1 MKDTIIYLIRHA
13 ETINE
18 DGIRNTDETQ
28 QEINEKE
35 ILSIK
40 GEQDSKKLSENN
52 ELKNIDIIWCSSYT
66 RAKQTAKYI
75 ANENNL
81 QYNLDKRLC
90 ERKLGNI
97 EDLAKFMNDKSTR
110 DPSREQLAFPEFK
123 TQDGESANDTNKRM
137 NEFISEIIE
146 KYEGKR
152 IAIVSHGGAIKFYLL
167 SYCKVNE
174 NLNLE
179 YKGKELDIVSPCLL
193 KLTFRKNELVSLEQ
207 INDILYTL
215 KV

>member
-13 ETINE
+13 ETISEN
-18 DGIRNTDETQ
+18 GIRNTNETPQ
-28 QEINEKE
+28 DISEKE

-40 GEQDSKKLSENN
+40 GEEDSKKLSKNS

-97 EDLAKFMNDKSTR
+97 EDLAIFMNDKSTK

-123 TQDGESANDTNKRM
+123 TRDGESAIDTNKRM
-137 NEFISEIIE
+137 NEFMNEIME
-146 KYEGKR
+146 KYKGKR

-179 YKGKELDIVSPCLL
+179 YKGEELTISSPCLL
-193 KLTFRKNELVSLEQ
+193 KLTFRKNVLINLEQ
-207 INDILYTL
+207 I
-215 KV
+215 K

>member
-1 MKDTIIYLIRHA
+1 MNTIIYLIRHA
-13 ETINE
+13 ETIDE
-18 DGIRNTDETQ
+18 DGIRNTDETA

-35 ILSIK
+35 ILSLD
-40 GEQDSKKLSENN
+40 GEQASKKLSENV
-52 ELKNIDIIWCSSYT
+52 ELKDIDLIWSSSYV

-123 TQDGESANDTNKRM
+123 TRDGESANDTNKRM
-137 NEFISEIIE
+137 NEFISEILE

-167 SYCKVNE
+167 SYCNVNE
-174 NLNLE
+174 SLNLE
-179 YKGKELDIVSPCLL
+179 YKGKELIISSPCLL
-193 KLTFRKNELVSLEQ
+193 KLTFIDNKLYNLEN
-207 INDILYTL
+207 I
-215 KV
+215 K

>member
-1 MKDTIIYLIRHA
+1 MKETIIYLIRHA
-13 ETINE
+13 ETIDE
-18 DGIRNTDETQ
+18 KGIRNTEETA

-40 GEQDSKKLSENN
+40 GEEDSKRLSENI
-52 ELKNIDIIWCSSYT
+52 ELINIDIIWSSSYT

-75 ANENNL
+75 ANVNNL
-81 QYNLDKRLC
+81 QFNLDKRLC

-97 EDLAKFMNDKSTR
+97 DDLANFMKDKSTR

-123 TQDGESANDTNKRM
+123 TRDGESANDTNKRM
-137 NEFISEIIE
+137 NEFISEILE

-152 IAIVSHGGAIKFYLL
+152 IAVISHGGSIKFYLL
-167 SYCKVNE
+167 RYCNVNN

-179 YKGKELDIVSPCLL
+179 YEGKELDITSLCLL
-193 KLTFRKNELVSLEQ
+193 KLRFKNNKLIYLEQ
-207 INDILYTL
+207 I
-215 KV
+215 K